1 MQGATKF
8 VVLRIIPLQDRS
20 NKLAA
25 NGFSEFIATTINH
38 RELCACVFH
47 VGSLARQF
55 SKPNRRTLSPL
66 GRGVPF

>member
-1 MQGATKF
+1 
-8 VVLRIIPLQDRS
+8 
-20 NKLAA
+20 LAA
-25 NGFSEFIATTINH
+25 NGFPEFITTTINH

-55 SKPNRRTLSPL
+55 SKPNRGTLSPL